1 MRFSNETVK
10 RIQQSPNLICVAFFP
25 QKPVN
30 LYIMDTWL

>member
-30 LYIMDTWL
+30 LYIKDTWL